1 MKVLI
6 CGPAYPYRG
15 GIAAYND
22 RLAREFI
29 DKGND
34 AEIFT
39 FTLQYP
45 SFLFPGKTQYSDSPP
60 PVGIRITR
68 VLNSVNPFSWFSV
81 GRKIRKMA
89 PDVLIL
95 RYWLPVM
102 APALG
107 TVARIARRNRHTQVI
122 SIFDNI
128 VPHEKRPGDVML
140 TRFFIRSIDKALV
153 MTKSV
158 RDDLRSFN
166 STMPVVL
173 NPHPLFDNYG
183 EPVDQQTAFRH
194 LGLEE
199 GKRYMLFFGFIRRYK
214 GLDLLLEAMSR
225 PDIKA
230 LGVKLIIAGEFY
242 DDADYY
248 LKMIKDLSLSDNII
262 LHTHFIGDDEVKYYF
277 SAASL
282 IVQPY
287 RSATQSGVT
296 QVGFHFNKPMLVT
309 DVGGL
314 AEIVPDGICGYVV
327 KPERD
332 AISDAVYDFFSHN
345 REHSFD
351 QGIRKMK
358 ELYSWSKLRESII
371 ELKNNNGVKEYLIL

>member
-22 RLAREFI
+22 RLAKEFNTG
-29 DKGND
+29 GND

-45 SFLFPGKTQYSDSPP
+45 SFLFPGKTQYSDSPAP
-60 PVGIRITR
+60 EGVKISR
-68 VLNSVNPFSWFSV
+68 VLNSINPFNWIRT
-81 GRKIRKMA
+81 GGKIKKMS
-89 PDVLIL
+89 PDILIL
-95 RYWLPVM
+95 RYWLPFM

-107 TVARIARRNRHTQVI
+107 TVARISRRNRHTKVI
-122 SIFDNI
+122 AIFDNV
-128 VPHEKRPGDVML
+128 VPHEKRPGDTIL
-140 TRFFIRSIDKALV
+140 TRYFVHSIDSALV

-158 RDDLRSFN
+158 EDDLKRFD
-166 STMPVVL
+166 PYL
-173 NPHPLFDNYG
+173 PCIINPHPLFDNYG
-183 EPVDQQTAFRH
+183 DPVDMTEAKVH
-194 LGLEE
+194 LQLSTGT
-199 GKRYMLFFGFIRRYK
+199 RYMLFFGFIRGYK
-214 GLDLLLEAMSR
+214 GLDMLLQAISQPAVKDL
-225 PDIKA
+225 D
-230 LGVKLIIAGEFY
+230 VKLIVAGEFY
-242 DDADYY
+242 DQPDYY
-248 LKMIKDLSLSDNII
+248 LNMIRELGLEDKVI
-262 LHTHFIGDDEVKYYF
+262 LRTSFISDDEVRYYF

-296 QVGFHFNKPMLVT
+296 QVGYHFSKPMLVT

-327 KPERD
+327 KPEPL
-332 AISDAVYDFFSHN
+332 AIAASIDDFFRLN

-351 QGIRKMK
+351 EGIKKQK
-358 ELYSWSKLRESII
+358 ELYSWSGLTKSIM
-371 ELKNNNGVKEYLIL
+371 ELWNY